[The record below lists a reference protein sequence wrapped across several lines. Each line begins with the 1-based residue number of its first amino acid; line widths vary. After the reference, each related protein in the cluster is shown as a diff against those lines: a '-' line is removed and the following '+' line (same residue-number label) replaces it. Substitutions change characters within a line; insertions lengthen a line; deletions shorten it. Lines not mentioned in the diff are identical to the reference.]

1 MDKRTKILNAA
12 AGCFLRLGYAETSVD
27 EIVTHSGVVKQTV
40 YNYFTNK
47 DALFKAAV
55 EHLLVDTGLELH
67 NDWYEL
73 SSGEFFIRMARAQLK
88 MLQSPTYIDFLRLL
102 VKESRRFPELQTMY
116 ACSIP
121 GPIIEF
127 VAGYIR
133 QCPETAPALA
143 ANEAA
148 IDTLSWTFRAALTGY
163 ATLCNLTTLVRE
175 TLPAKSVYISF
186 LALRFQT
193 LLSRPAHLVQH
204 NLNGQSAD
212 AGALGEENRSAQDLL
227 GAEEGRAFFTADG
240 KRKVSAKRLAI
251 LNAAV
256 NTYCLHGFAEAS
268 MDEVAKAAAVSKQ
281 TVYQHFGSKTKLYV
295 DVFREVLGQLSDLQE
310 KYGSLSDVCR
320 AHIEQLRRPWLL
332 DYCRVVI
339 GESQSF
345 PHESGQLMLYFVSLG
360 RKQLDSTL
368 GAMNLADAS
377 LVGLTIRS
385 VLGSYFLF
393 RQIYVVG
400 EHPYITE
407 AGLIAAL
414 EAIADANGTVLN

>member
-1 MDKRTKILNAA
+1 LDKRTKILNAA

-40 YNYFTNK
+40 YNYFASK
-47 DALFKAAV
+47 EALFKAAV
-55 EHLLVDTGLELH
+55 EHLLVGTGIELH
-67 NDWYEL
+67 DDWYEL
-73 SSGEFFIRMARAQLK
+73 SSGEFFTRMARAQLK
-88 MLQSPTYIDFLRLL
+88 MLRSPTYIDFLRLL

-193 LLSRPAHLVQH
+193 MLSRPAQLAQH
-204 NLNGQSAD
+204 NLNGQSAG
-212 AGALGEENRSAQDLL
+212 AGALGEENRSAQELL
-227 GAEEGRAFFTADG
+227 GAEEGRAFFTAYG

-295 DVFREVLGQLSDLQE
+295 DVFCEVLGQLSDLQE

-345 PHESGQLMLYFVSLG
+345 SHESGQLMLYFVSLG

-414 EAIADANGTVLN
+414 EAIVDANGTVLN

>member
-1 MDKRTKILNAA
+1 LDKRTKILNAA

-47 DALFKAAV
+47 DALFKAVV

-193 LLSRPAHLVQH
+193 LLRGPAHLVQH

-281 TVYQHFGSKTKLYV
+281 TVYQHFGSKNKLYA